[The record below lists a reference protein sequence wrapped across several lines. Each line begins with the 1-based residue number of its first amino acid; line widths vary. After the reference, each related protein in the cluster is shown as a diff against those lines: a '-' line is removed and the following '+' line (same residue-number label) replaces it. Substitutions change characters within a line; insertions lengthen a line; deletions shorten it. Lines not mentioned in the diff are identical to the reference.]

1 MCYGTDC
8 YDTPKLFDIRE
19 ISEGV
24 WECGCC
30 KTAFHIREDE
40 QWVYEYCP
48 KCGYDIGFWYALDKS
63 KEKEIDHRQPV

>member
-19 ISEGV
+19 VFEGV

-30 KTAFHIREDE
+30 KTAFHIPEFE

-48 KCGYDIGFWYALDKS
+48 KCGHSIGYWYALDKS
-63 KEKEIDHRQPV
+63 KEKEIDHRQSV